1 MTTTPPTARQRP
13 ARHTRLRRGFTL
25 MELIVVMTVIAL
37 LLSLALPRYLDAL
50 DRGKDKVLERN
61 LGLLRE
67 AIDQHYGDRGRYPD
81 RLEDLVERRYLR
93 AVPLDPYSER
103 PDWVLIPPQD
113 STLGNVGDVASSG
126 RDLDGRP
133 RPPRRG
139 TEAGPNAGDTSDTG
153 SPAGGNTR

>member
-1 MTTTPPTARQRP
+1 MAGPTGNGDRMTTP
-13 ARHTRLRRGFTL
+13 ARRHRPCRGFTL

-50 DRGKDKVLERN
+50 DRGKDKVQERN
-61 LGLLRE
+61 IGLVRE

-81 RLEDLVERRYLR
+81 SLDDLVERRYLR

-103 PDWVLIPPQD
+103 PDWVVIPPRD
-113 STLGNVGDVASSG
+113 ATLGGIADIASSG

-133 RPPRRG
+133 RAPRRG
-139 TEAGPNAGDTSDTG
+139 ADAPGPNGAAD
-153 SPAGGNTR
+153 AGGEAR

>member
-1 MTTTPPTARQRP
+1 MTTTPPTPRLRP
-13 ARHTRLRRGFTL
+13 ARHARPRRGFTL

-61 LGLLRE
+61 IGLLRE

-81 RLEDLVERRYLR
+81 SLDDLVERRYLR

-103 PDWVLIPPQD
+103 PDWVLIPPKD
-113 STLGNVGDVASSG
+113 TTLGNVGDVASSG

-139 TEAGPNAGDTSDTG
+139 TEALPGTGDGGDSGNATG
-153 SPAGGNTR
+153 NGAR